1 MQLLKCVVV
10 FAVITATGISKA
22 HSFYV
27 PPAYTLAPLPDTG
40 INARD
45 KVKAAAAIKRNSKT
59 ENKQLI
65 FTPCRLLPP
74 VQANGEPIVW
84 EFRARML
91 LN

>member
-27 PPAYTLAPLPDTG
+27 PPSYTLAPLPDTA
-40 INARD
+40 INERD
-45 KVKAAAAIKRNSKT
+45 KGKAAAATKKNGRVDSK
-59 ENKQLI
+59 QVI

-74 VQANGEPIVW
+74 VQANGEPIIW